1 MTTTYTPEE
10 LRERLDRLPR
20 LRLAALPTPLDE
32 LPRLSEA
39 VGGPRIWMK
48 REDLT
53 GLAFGGNK
61 IREFEYSIAQAVEAG
76 CDVLVHA
83 AAAQSNQSRQTAAVA
98 ARLGLKAVQVGR
110 ADAHSQAQ
118 GNLLLS
124 HLFGAEVHL
133 PPVAEQGAALEATM
147 ARLRAEGH
155 KPFNTSSDGGLYR
168 GIAYVDGFL
177 ELWSQL
183 QERGLQPDAVYVC
196 SGAHTHTGMV
206 VAARALG
213 LSLRFVGISPSP
225 RDDGEAARS
234 MARLAAEHCRILD
247 LDVEVTARD
256 IESWSDFVGPGYG
269 VVTEGSREALQ
280 LTARTEGLV
289 LDPCYTG
296 KTMAGLIAHVRAG
309 WWTPD
314 QTVVF
319 VHTGGTP
326 ALFAYA
332 GELGLELDG
341 RPKG

>member
-1 MTTTYTPEE
+1 MPTTYTPQQI
-10 LRERLDRLPR
+10 RQRLDRLPR

-32 LPRLSEA
+32 LPRLSTA

-61 IREFEYSIAQAVEAG
+61 IREFEYSIAPAVAAG
-76 CDVLVHA
+76 CDVLVHG

-98 ARLGLKAVQVGR
+98 ARLGMKSVQVGR
-110 ADAHSQAQ
+110 ADAHAQPQ

-124 HLFGAEVHL
+124 HLFGAEVLL
-133 PPVAEQGAALEATM
+133 PPIDEQGATLQATM
-147 ARLRAEGH
+147 ERLRAAGH
-155 KPFNTSSDGGLYR
+155 KPYNTSSDGAVYR

-183 QERGLQPDAVYVC
+183 RERGVKPDVIYLC
-196 SGAHTHTGMV
+196 SGAHTHTGIV

-213 LSLRFVGISPSP
+213 LPLRVVGISPSP
-225 RDDGEAARS
+225 RDDDDAAQH
-234 MARLAAEHCRILD
+234 MAQLAAEHCRILD
-247 LDVEVTARD
+247 LDLDITSDDLESTA
-256 IESWSDFVGPGYG
+256 EFVGPGYG
-269 VVTEGSREALQ
+269 VVTDGSREALQ
-280 LTARTEGLV
+280 LAARSEGLV

-296 KTMAGLIAHVRAG
+296 KAMAGLIAHVRAG
-309 WWTPD
+309 WWTAQ

-332 GELGLELDG
+332 DELGLDFETTDG
-341 RPKG
+341 T